1 MDITFLDRDIGNLLV
16 AAILGGILGVEREW
30 RGKSAGFRTLMLVS
44 VGAAL
49 FTEVSIIIA
58 GLNENHDDAT
68 RIASN
73 IVTGIGFIGA
83 GLIFKSDKS
92 VRGLTT
98 ATTVWVAAAI
108 GMAAGA
114 HDFRLA
120 VATTIIAWLILVVL
134 HLIEKAFER
143 VSQTRQY
150 RLCVQPGIVMPQPA
164 EMFEG
169 KFKIVEQKLE
179 KENNLVVITWQIRS
193 SSKIHD
199 MAARKMVT
207 DARIISLTQ

>member
-1 MDITFLDRDIGNLLV
+1 LV

-44 VGAAL
+44 VGSAL
-49 FTEVSIIIA
+49 FTEVSVTIA
-58 GLNENHDDAT
+58 SMNAMHDDAT

-92 VRGLTT
+92 VKGLTT

-114 HDFRLA
+114 NDFRLA

-134 HLIEKAFER
+134 HLIERAFER
-143 VSQTRQY
+143 VSQTRLY
-150 RLCVQPGIVMPQPA
+150 RISIVSGSILPQPA
-164 EMFEG
+164 EIFEG
-169 KFKIVEQKLE
+169 KFQIVDRKLE
-179 KENNLVVITWQIRS
+179 KEENIIIVTWEIRA
-193 SSKIHD
+193 SSKIHEQ
-199 MAARKMVT
+199 AVKKMIT
-207 DARIISLTQ
+207 DTRIITLIQ